1 MSGVNGER
9 GMSGQVVD
17 TPVARD
23 FVKEVLERVSPHDL
37 NAISAA
43 AEAKATALREFL
55 APGASNLGRSDLRRL
70 LRSSFCTRK
79 RADKI
84 LDSVG
89 HEDLGA
95 AIDAL
100 VLGSGSLQERLTPIT
115 LALDQFPEA
124 AADFPFELLR
134 FTDPNRWWPWSR
146 WMWDPRNETGALRL
160 LVTDEVDLFG
170 ADREATY
177 MRVGEAVAF
186 VEGTARA
193 AGLEA
198 VAEGPFGID
207 VFLAA
212 VYGVYM
218 YTVLR
223 LRMSQE
229 FNRIVPEL
237 PELVRRLLG
246 VHDPEVR

>member
-1 MSGVNGER
+1 MA
-9 GMSGQVVD
+9 GQIVD

-23 FVKEVLERVSPHDL
+23 FVSEVLARVAPEELASIAD
-37 NAISAA
+37 SAQAKSDAVRSLLTDGA
-43 AEAKATALREFL
+43 AR
-55 APGASNLGRSDLRRL
+55 LGRPDLRRL
-70 LRSSFCTRK
+70 LRSSFVTRR
-79 RADKI
+79 RADAI

-89 HEDLGA
+89 HQELGA

-100 VLGSGSLQERLTPIT
+100 LQGWGDLHERLSPLTDI
-115 LALDQFPEA
+115 LHAFPEA
-124 AADFPFELLR
+124 AADLPFELLR
-134 FTDPNRWWPWSR
+134 FGEPERWWPWTR
-146 WMWDPRNETGALRL
+146 WMWDPRSDTGALRL
-160 LVTDEVDLFG
+160 LIVDEVDLFG
-170 ADREATY
+170 ATREDTY
-177 MRVGEAVAF
+177 HRVGEAMAV

-193 AGLEA
+193 AGLGA
-198 VAEGPFGID
+198 ITGGQFGVD
-207 VFLAA
+207 VFLGC

-246 VHDPEVR
+246 VHNPEVRSCQ